1 MGTSVVPVV
10 NAVGSSLRCYGQFY
24 TPHLRSTRC
33 ERPPSTSTLSNALS
47 HESPI
52 PPMYAIKTDLVAYR
66 IKSACRKGK
75 TSVPRSRVYAAYV
88 KRCAHEKIAVL
99 NPASFGKLVRV
110 LYPGLRTRR
119 LGVRGESKYHYV
131 EFELELDMVDE
142 DYVESPRQLPV
153 AGPSAPSFTESLNLK

>member
-1 MGTSVVPVV
+1 MS
-10 NAVGSSLRCYGQFY
+10 F
-24 TPHLRSTRC
+24 
-33 ERPPSTSTLSNALS
+33 
-47 HESPI
+47 
-52 PPMYAIKTDLVAYR
+52 R

-75 TSVPRSRVYAAYV
+75 TSVPRSRVYANYV

-131 EFELELDMVDE
+131 DFELIDE
-142 DYVESPRQLPV
+142 DIDGEESPSHPP
-153 AGPSAPSFTESLNLK
+153 ASIASGPSFVENLNLR